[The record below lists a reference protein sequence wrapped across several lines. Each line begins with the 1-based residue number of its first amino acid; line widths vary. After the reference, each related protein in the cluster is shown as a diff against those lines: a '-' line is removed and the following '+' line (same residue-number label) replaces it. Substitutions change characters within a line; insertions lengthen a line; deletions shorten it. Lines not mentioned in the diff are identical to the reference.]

1 MSNRKPVLPR
11 AERGLDRLKY
21 EVAEDL
27 GLDDDIDQRGWAN
40 MTTREVGTI
49 GGHMVRRLVQQAES
63 QLADRNNE
71 EHATDA
77 VDVTDAKDA

>member
-11 AERGLDRLKY
+11 AERGLDCLKY

-27 GLDDDIDQRGWAN
+27 GLDDDIDRRGWGN

-49 GGHMVRRLVQQAES
+49 GGHMVRRLIKQAES
-63 QLADRNNE
+63 QLADADNQP
-71 EHATDA
+71 ATDA
-77 VDVTDAKDA
+77 KHA